1 MNQLLIAILVG
12 KGRRFFFRMIT
23 VQFVP
28 PGVTQAESSPIF
40 TFGTYHHWPNKTLD
54 RNVSQNHQACLHTVL
69 FNVTR
74 RATFRSTNCKKHI
87 KSVELWYNKERK
99 CDILIN
105 INFPFFHP
113 SVRLNIN
120 MPG

>member
-1 MNQLLIAILVG
+1 
-12 KGRRFFFRMIT
+12 MIT

-69 FNVTR
+69 FNVTKAGYVSIYKLLEASSLLNYGTIR
-74 RATFRSTNCKKHI
+74 KE
-87 KSVELWYNKERK
+87 SV
-99 CDILIN
+99 I
-105 INFPFFHP
+105 F
-113 SVRLNIN
+113 
-120 MPG
+120 